1 MSRISLRNQR
11 GVVLVVALIMLLL
24 VTLIAVV
31 TTNSIRTNLQIVQNI
46 EARAAVKNAVVHA
59 LEEAIAYGQF
69 PSGSVAFQTSCGNSF
84 QRCFDLSGDG
94 VEDDVT
100 VQLTGLTCKALR
112 PVSIGELNDTDKDI
126 GCLPDSASPEALKPG
141 APSKCSMVVWEITAT
156 GTDEVTGAV
165 VSARQAVNQRVYGG
179 NPCT

>member
-1 MSRISLRNQR
+1 MSRRPFKNQR

-69 PSGSVAFQTSCGNSF
+69 PNGRVAVIHCNG
-84 QRCFDLSGDG
+84 
-94 VEDDVT
+94 
-100 VQLTGLTCKALR
+100 
-112 PVSIGELNDTDKDI
+112 
-126 GCLPDSASPEALKPG
+126 ASTFRVMVLKTM
-141 APSKCSMVVWEITAT
+141 SLCS
-156 GTDEVTGAV
+156 
-165 VSARQAVNQRVYGG
+165 
-179 NPCT
+179 